1 MSNNYDFK
9 EFKLERP
16 TEESYLQAK
25 QDLINYSN
33 WLELCRAEQT
43 KLIDQLS
50 SQRETEKLYLE
61 QIEYNKHLIIMYEA
75 YKEVE
80 AQYNE

>member
-33 WLELCRAEQT
+33 WLGLCRAEQT
-43 KLIDQLS
+43 KLIDQLC
-50 SQRETEKLYLE
+50 SQRETEKCYLE

-80 AQYNE
+80 AKYSE